1 MKTRLS
7 KAGSKS
13 NLFSGVSS
21 AVGSMMNKGGKAKP
35 QFSRGLI
42 AVGIFLF
49 FGILFVFFGGL
60 SSSASF
66 LTSGGMLDS
75 DRARYYNVKVLPATL
90 SDDELASLPQTSFSY
105 ITVVDAGSSGCRAH
119 VYRYGKLGNLDGP
132 LYILPQ
138 HKSLKV
144 KPGLSTFKDH
154 PTDAGKSL
162 QGLIDFMKDEVPE
175 SDWSSTPFFLKAT
188 AGLRMLEE
196 NEREAI
202 LTSIRTYMGDPMVSP
217 FLFRD
222 AWAKVIPGN
231 EEGGFGWLAYNYLM
245 KLVGPHK
252 KHTSEKPYAV
262 IEMGGASAQV
272 SQMATTAEERAAIS
286 PHHLFEFEIDGEQYT
301 LFTHSYLGY
310 GAEQAREALNHRVS
324 ESYKTASDG
333 TGPVQDPCLN
343 SGFKLDAGK
352 SDGDVYYGPKEGAT
366 SGAVGASTD
375 GAKCSTE
382 VSAALFSQ
390 ADSQDNAKCSSGR
403 PPFKCVQIPDF
414 VRNAENMMTFEN
426 FFYTASGIG
435 VATTTNPD
443 GTGTKQEFPLQTTPQ
458 SFAKA
463 AAQVCQVS
471 WEGVE
476 TKYPVDG
483 QDKDKNIKWCF
494 AASYMAEF
502 LLQGMSLEPSK
513 PITITKEVAGSE
525 VEWALGAAY
534 KEAAE
539 LLRRSNFRPP
549 Q

>member
-1 MKTRLS
+1 M
-7 KAGSKS
+7 G
-13 NLFSGVSS
+13 
-21 AVGSMMNKGGKAKP
+21 KGGKAKP
-35 QFSRGLI
+35 QFSRGVVALG
-42 AVGIFLF
+42 VFLF
-49 FGILFVFFGGL
+49 FGFIFVFFGGL

-66 LTSGGMLDS
+66 LSSGGMLDS
-75 DRARYYNVKVLPATL
+75 DRSRYYNVKVLPATL
-90 SDDELASLPQTSFSY
+90 SDDELASLPHSSFSY

-119 VYRYGKLGNLDGP
+119 VYRYGKLGTLDGP

-144 KPGLSTFKDH
+144 KPGLSTFKDN
-154 PTDAGKSL
+154 PNDAGKSL
-162 QGLIDFMKDEVPE
+162 QGLIDFMKEEVPE
-175 SDWSSTPFFLKAT
+175 ADWSSTPFFLKAT
-188 AGLRMLEE
+188 AGLRMLKES
-196 NEREAI
+196 EREAI
-202 LTSIRTYMGDPMVSP
+202 LMSIRTFMGDSRVSP

-222 AWAKVIPGN
+222 AWARVIPGN

-252 KHTSEKPYAV
+252 KNTSQKPYAV
-262 IEMGGASAQV
+262 IEMGGASAQI
-272 SQMATTAEERAAIS
+272 SQMATTVEERAAIS

-310 GAEQAREALNHRVS
+310 GAEQAREALNRRVS
-324 ESYKTASDG
+324 ESYRTASG
-333 TGPVQDPCLN
+333 TGPVKDPCLN
-343 SGFKLDAGK
+343 SGFKMEAGK
-352 SDGDVYYGPKEGAT
+352 SNADVYYGPEEGAK

-375 GAKCSTE
+375 GSKCSTE
-382 VSAALFSQ
+382 VRAALFPQ
-390 ADSQDNAKCSSGR
+390 ADSQDSAKCSSDR
-403 PPFKCVQIPDF
+403 PPFPCVQIPDF

-435 VATTTNPD
+435 VATVTNPD

-463 AAQVCQVS
+463 AEQVCEVS
-471 WEGVE
+471 RDGADA
-476 TKYPVDG
+476 KYPVDG

-502 LLQGMSLEPSK
+502 LLRGMALNPSK
-513 PITITKEVAGSE
+513 PITITKEVSGSE

-539 LLRRSNFRPP
+539 LLRRSNLRPT